1 MARIDRLPGSLWVV
15 GRTPVSLSAMTA
27 SAIVLGTGHLPGD
40 HGKTTLLEV
49 HLHPDHPAT
58 PLSLGERSG
67 PQSIGA
73 GYTLQGA
80 TTYAFWEHL
89 RACGCEWLRHV
100 ADEER
105 LSGRVFTPE
114 EILQR
119 RPASEAVKPPV
130 VARQG
135 SPKRMAKLEQ
145 ILAAIE
151 AQDFEEIE
159 GLRDK
164 LDADLV
170 RRIAAQWRKDLPW
183 GIKDAYAALLMDRL
197 EDCVRPVFVDALQS
211 PTVESRAYAV
221 CVLSRDFGRFDGMM
235 SEGGL
240 DERKVDA
247 AVKGMSAVIGT

>member
-1 MARIDRLPGSLWVV
+1 
-15 GRTPVSLSAMTA
+15 MTA

-40 HGKTTLLEV
+40 HRKTTLLEV
-49 HLHPDHPAT
+49 HLHPDYPGT
-58 PLSLGERSG
+58 PISLGERSG

-80 TTYAFWEHL
+80 TAYTHWEHL

-105 LSGRVFTPE
+105 LSGRVFTPV
-114 EILQR
+114 EILER
-119 RPASEAVKPPV
+119 RPASETAKPPQ
-130 VARQG
+130 A
-135 SPKRMAKLEQ
+135 SPKCTARLDHV
-145 ILAAIE
+145 LAAIE

-164 LDADLV
+164 LDDALV
-170 RRIAAQWRKDLPW
+170 RQIAAQWRSDLPW

-197 EDCVRPVFVDALQS
+197 EDCVRPLFVDALRS

-235 SEGGL
+235 SKGGL
-240 DERKVDA
+240 DEGKVDA
-247 AVKGMSAVIGT
+247 AVKLVSAVIEDEFE